1 MAPEELIAEAEAF
14 LTAFYSMFKTRH
26 LYPPTHRRF
35 TKSLEPVQDSLSRL
49 LGKNPEAVFIIVERE
64 FIFEGAP
71 LFRSMTGMRDFA
83 DVFERHGIDRLT
95 IQQGIGMEEL
105 INLVNI
111 LTMRQSEIDEQGG
124 MEELLGKEQMPH
136 ARLERLSLGKKAQE
150 ILTGQAQYQQS
161 GADGAAGFAPYAH
174 LYKKTESLFD
184 LMYQSREA
192 DIVPALN
199 EALDALV
206 NLSAH
211 GQEFMEIYHNEG
223 FRMGEWEHAACGGAL
238 TFLFGKYLNMEDGMN
253 RLLAGAALLHDAG
266 KLSMP
271 ADIRNTP
278 SFLLEEEARQVYNEH
293 PQLGAERMLALR
305 NAPPLAA
312 IVCYEHHAGYDKQG
326 FPALPADSAPM
337 EASLLI
343 GLVSEYD
350 NRAREFGGGKKPSEI
365 LPDLLPKRGKS
376 LHPAFFDLFSLFLG
390 EAG

>member
-49 LGKNPEAVFIIVERE
+49 LGKNPEEVFIIVERE

-161 GADGAAGFAPYAH
+161 GADGAAGFAPYAY

-192 DIVPALN
+192 DIVPAFH
-199 EALDALV
+199 EALDALEGDEV
-206 NLSAH
+206 VCDAL
-211 GQEFMEIYHNEG
+211 GETLTQEFLRLKRAEWVEWPASAIDDAAEQRITDRDEFG
-223 FRMGEWEHAACGGAL
+223 AVDRAPPGERRQANL
-238 TFLFGKYLNMEDGMN
+238 
-253 RLLAGAALLHDAG
+253 RRSAGRFERDDAG
-266 KLSMP
+266 TRRQTIDVFVRHQEQALAVE
-271 ADIRNTP
+271 ADHFR
-278 SFLLEEEARQVYNEH
+278 
-293 PQLGAERMLALR
+293 
-305 NAPPLAA
+305 
-312 IVCYEHHAGYDKQG
+312 
-326 FPALPADSAPM
+326 
-337 EASLLI
+337 
-343 GLVSEYD
+343 
-350 NRAREFGGGKKPSEI
+350 
-365 LPDLLPKRGKS
+365 
-376 LHPAFFDLFSLFLG
+376 FDR
-390 EAG
+390 